1 MNSCHGVYLRNQAPH
16 VINQYNLT
24 SLEVWWLMATAYT
37 WSKLFICMK
46 VAGQGNILYSTLRKA
61 HCQNSKVFIVCVSR
75 YVHFPA
81 VTTTRMKQAT
91 AFYQSPTVIFRQCN
105 PATPWAKHMKNYST
119 SSSLATGHKIFQA
132 CSVYTGVCIY
142 VRCDK
147 NKAKLKTHTTQSY
160 PLLFRL
166 A

>member
-1 MNSCHGVYLRNQAPH
+1 MLQAK
-16 VINQYNLT
+16 
-24 SLEVWWLMATAYT
+24 AT
-37 WSKLFICMK
+37 C
-46 VAGQGNILYSTLRKA
+46 STLRKA
-61 HCQNSKVFIVCVSR
+61 HCQKSKVFFVYVSR

-81 VTTTRMKQAT
+81 VTTTRMEQST
-91 AFYQSPTVIFRQCN
+91 AFYQSPTVMEKTVIFRQCN

-119 SSSLATGHKIFQA
+119 SSSLATGHKTFQA

-160 PLLFRL
+160 PLLLRL